1 MPLRDQKL
9 QVVFREKIVAVFY
22 QPLALLANSELY
34 EGDGR
39 AHSKDVLQVYDIRV
53 IWITACYFTN
63 PINVRKTNIS
73 SRRLM

>member
-34 EGDGR
+34 ERDGR
-39 AHSKDVLQVYDIRV
+39 AHSKDVLQVSDIRV
-53 IWITACYFTN
+53 TLNCRMLF
-63 PINVRKTNIS
+63 
-73 SRRLM
+73 

>member
-53 IWITACYFTN
+53 I
-63 PINVRKTNIS
+63 
-73 SRRLM
+73 